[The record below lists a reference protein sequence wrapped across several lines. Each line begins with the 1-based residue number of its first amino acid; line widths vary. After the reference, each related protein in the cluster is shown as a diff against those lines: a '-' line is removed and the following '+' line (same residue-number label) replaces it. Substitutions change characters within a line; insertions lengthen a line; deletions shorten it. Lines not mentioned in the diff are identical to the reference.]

1 MLRGFPRG
9 LMRHKLPARGFIP
22 RTETA
27 MPRHLALAA
36 CALIAALASG
46 NASAQSVR
54 LFTDWQ
60 TACDNLRSCS
70 AIGMG
75 PVDGDG
81 VGFIDLR
88 RSGARDADTQ
98 VSLAFTF
105 ETEEQELPLEI
116 TFDPPGGEAVF
127 ARDAKAVIGRD
138 GLLRMELPKDKLTA
152 FIAALRRAEFLRV
165 RRMYDASTT
174 VISLK
179 GAIAALRW
187 IDEQQQR
194 AGGITALIA
203 RGDRPAGAIAATPS
217 LPVIGRSPFQVR
229 QIVGKAPENVVAQR
243 KAACPDL
250 SEDAEGD
257 EIGYQ
262 ITPDNVLW
270 QMPCNRAAY
279 NFSSIYFLQTRAG
292 PPRLVQF
299 EKPEGGALVR
309 NMTEIVNGEFIEDD
323 RSIFFFAKGRGL
335 GDCGVRGAYLW
346 DGRAFMLTNWQEM
359 TACRGAP
366 LDLWPMIW
374 RTETRGR

>member
-1 MLRGFPRG
+1 
-9 LMRHKLPARGFIP
+9 
-22 RTETA
+22 

-36 CALIAALASG
+36 CALITALASG
-46 NASAQSVR
+46 SAFAQSVR

-60 TACDNLRSCS
+60 AACDNLRACS

-75 PVDGDG
+75 PVDGESF
-81 VGFIDLR
+81 GFIIMR

-98 VSLAFTF
+98 ISLAFTF

-116 TFDPPGGEAVF
+116 AFDPPGGEAVF
-127 ARDAKAVIGRD
+127 ARDAKAEIGRD
-138 GLLRMELPKDKLTA
+138 GLLRIEVPKEKLTA
-152 FIAALRRAEFLRV
+152 FVAALRRAEFLRV
-165 RRMYDASTT
+165 RRTDEASTT

-194 AGGITALIA
+194 AGGVTALIA
-203 RGDRPAGAIAATPS
+203 RGDRTAGAIPATPS
-217 LPVIGRSPFQVR
+217 MPVLGRSPFQV
-229 QIVGKAPENVVAQR
+229 QEIVGKAPATVLAQR
-243 KAACPDL
+243 KTACPDL
-250 SEDAEGD
+250 RDEAEGE

-262 ITPDNVLW
+262 VTPDNVLW
-270 QMPCNRAAY
+270 QMPCSSAAY
-279 NFSSIYFLQTRAG
+279 NFSSIYYLQTRAV
-292 PPRLVQF
+292 PPLLVQF

-309 NMTEIVNGEFIEDD
+309 NMTEIVNGEFNEDD

-335 GDCGVRGAYLW
+335 GDCGVRGAYVW

-366 LDLWPMIW
+366 LDLWPVIW
-374 RTETRGR
+374 RAETRGR